1 MESRFFVSLTD
12 DPQKYGRTVY
22 LFSFEK
28 DKICITTAGS
38 NSESICLSAEE
49 IDKLYLLL
57 KEQKE
62 KASANN
68 SLQDII
74 NNDPARIRDELEK
87 RLIGTIR
94 EPEHDSD
101 LLCWCKKKIQ
111 HVEKADFDIVAHCTV
126 DEFIQDAFNEVFGT
140 KKKRS

>member
-1 MESRFFVSLTD
+1 MDSRSFVSLTD
-12 DPQKYGRTVY
+12 DPQKYGCTVY
-22 LFSFEK
+22 FFSFDK

-62 KASANN
+62 KANANN

-74 NNDPARIRDELEK
+74 NNDRARIRDELEK

-94 EPEHDSD
+94 EPEHNSD
-101 LLCWCKKKIQ
+101 LLCWCNKKIE
-111 HVEKADFDIVAHCTV
+111 HVEEADLDTVTHSTV

-140 KKKRS
+140 KREGN